1 MTTPEAAPEA
11 VPYKIVVCGTCN
23 VLFMVHPGRPSCP
36 SCGGEPFLVLQEG
49 EIPASLD
56 DQAAPTEE
64 ETAAPAEA
72 SAEETPAA
80 AAGEPHQD
88 FDEVNEMGQ
97 KLMDAQGE
105 AMARAGLQ

>member
-56 DQAAPTEE
+56 DQAP
-64 ETAAPAEA
+64 PAEA
-72 SAEETPAA
+72 EAAVPAEAPAEETPAA
-80 AAGEPHQD
+80 A
-88 FDEVNEMGQ
+88 V
-97 KLMDAQGE
+97 E
-105 AMARAGLQ
+105 APASPGLQ